1 MAGAA
6 KVHVTSTVSD
16 DTDDFFSTFFSAG
29 AAAAAAAAAAAGLG
43 AAADAAGTGELSGV
57 APSFGTF
64 WPTPASACSF
74 LIKSTIKA
82 LQGNDASAS
91 GGGSMTICRG
101 IMEAREEQRVKMLT

>member
-29 AAAAAAAAAAAGLG
+29 ATAAAAGLG

>member
-29 AAAAAAAAAAAGLG
+29 AAAAAAAAGLG

-101 IMEAREEQRVKMLT
+101 IMEAREGQRVKMFT